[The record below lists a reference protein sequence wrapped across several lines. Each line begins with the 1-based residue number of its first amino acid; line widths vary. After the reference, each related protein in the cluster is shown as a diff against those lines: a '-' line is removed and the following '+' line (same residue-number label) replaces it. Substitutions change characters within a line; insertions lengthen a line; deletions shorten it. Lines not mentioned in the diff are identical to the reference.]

1 MKKLALGAIAAGA
14 LVAATAVP
22 ALAQV
27 DVYAGPGGVG
37 VEIGAPG
44 YDYGRGPYHRGYYNH
59 APEWNRD
66 VRVYRHHDDW
76 RGYRDYR

>member
-27 DVYAGPGGVG
+27 DVYAGPRGVG
-37 VEIGAPG
+37 VDIGAPG
-44 YDYGRGPYHRGYYNH
+44 YDRGPGPYHRGYYNH
-59 APEWNRD
+59 APGWNGD
-66 VRVYRHHDDW
+66 VRADRHRDRH
-76 RGYRDYR
+76 GYRDDR

>member
-44 YDYGRGPYHRGYYNH
+44 YDYGRSPYHRGYYNH
-59 APEWNRD
+59 APGWNRD
-66 VRVYRHHDDW
+66 VSVYRHHDDW
-76 RGYRDYR
+76 RAYRDYR